1 MRFALPALL
10 TLALL
15 VPKDVLAQSPAPEPP
30 QKPDPETVARAKA
43 PITGGQAT
51 TRDNVHLPTEG
62 EVKLGRET
70 AVEVEKQYK
79 LITSGPYYDRL
90 QRVGREVTTSLMRQD
105 IIEEY
110 RRVYKLPKSGDKSKR
125 VPFEF
130 TFKVADTTKEVNAF
144 CLSGGPIYVT
154 KGLLD
159 YTTSDHELAAVLAH
173 EVTHATFHHVDQ
185 LMRKQRK
192 VNQKQ
197 LIGLLA
203 VLVAGAAG
211 GGGALS
217 HALPALI
224 GAQFISIAA
233 LSGYGQDLETEAD
246 RMAVR
251 ALAGT
256 TYNPVGML
264 TFMQKLAR
272 DDRLH
277 GNPNYGAF
285 QSHPYTNER
294 VAAISSEL
302 TRLGYKTDIG
312 TQRLVGGRFRLDAIP
327 ERVNGKDTIE
337 LRLNGAEMFT
347 VAAEDSG
354 RTVAERAQWIGD
366 QLKTLMGDNATFN
379 DVRLSPDKTVVSIR
393 GIPVIKVLP
402 EDAVYAASPA
412 AAGEKAYKA
421 IVRVLLQESLDLQ
434 H

>member
-10 TLALL
+10 TLVLL
-15 VPKDVLAQSPAPEPP
+15 VPRTVAAQAPMPEPP
-30 QKPDPETVARAKA
+30 QKPDPETVKLAKT
-43 PITGGQAT
+43 PVTGGQTT
-51 TRDNVHLPTEG
+51 TRENVYLPTEG

-79 LITSGPYYDRL
+79 LITSGPYYDRV
-90 QRVGREVTTSLMRQD
+90 QRVGREVSAALLRPE
-105 IIEEY
+105 IIDEY

-130 TFKVADTTKEVNAF
+130 TFKVVDTTKEINAF
-144 CLSGGPIYVT
+144 ALAGGPIYVT

-159 YTTSDHELAAVLAH
+159 YTTSDHELAGVLAH
-173 EVTHATFHHVDQ
+173 EATHTTFHHVDQ
-185 LMRKQRK
+185 LVKKQRK
-192 VNQKQ
+192 VSQKQ
-197 LIGLLA
+197 MWGLLA
-203 VLVAGAAG
+203 VILAGAAG
-211 GGGALS
+211 GGAALS
-217 HALPALI
+217 NAVPVLM
-224 GAQFISIAA
+224 GAQLVTIAA
-233 LSGYGQDLETEAD
+233 MSGYGQDLETEAD
-246 RMAVR
+246 LIGVR
-251 ALAGT
+251 ALAAT
-256 TYNPVGML
+256 QYNPVGML

-294 VAAISSEL
+294 VAAISKEL
-302 TRLGYKTDIG
+302 ARLGYKTDIG
-312 TQRLVGGRFRLDAIP
+312 TQRLIGGRFRLDAIP

-347 VAAEDSG
+347 VAAQEGG
-354 RTVAERAQWIGD
+354 RSVPERAQWIAD
-366 QLKTLMGDNATFN
+366 QLKALMGENATFN
-379 DVRLSPDKTVVSIR
+379 DVKLSPDKTVVSIR
-393 GIPVIKVLP
+393 GIPVIRVLP
-402 EDAVYAASPA
+402 DDAVYAASPA

>member
-10 TLALL
+10 TLVLL
-15 VPKDVLAQSPAPEPP
+15 VPVAASAQATNPEPP
-30 QKPDPETVARAKA
+30 QKPDPETVKRSKT
-43 PITGGQAT
+43 PVTGGVPT

-79 LITSGPYYDRL
+79 LVTSGPYYERL
-90 QRVGREVTTSLMRQD
+90 QRVAREVAAAATRPE
-105 IIEEY
+105 IAEEY
-110 RRVYKLPKSGDKSKR
+110 RRVYKLPKSSDKSKR

-130 TFKVADTTKEVNAF
+130 TFKVLDTTKEINAF
-144 CLSGGPIYVT
+144 CLAGGGIYVT

-173 EVTHATFHHVDQ
+173 EVTHATFHHVEQ

-192 VNQKQ
+192 VSQKQ

-203 VLVAGAAG
+203 VIIAGAAG
-211 GGGALS
+211 GGGALG
-217 HALPALI
+217 HAVPVLM
-224 GAQFISIAA
+224 GAQLVSIAA

-246 RMAVR
+246 LIAVKS
-251 ALAGT
+251 LHGT
-256 TYNPVGML
+256 SYNPVGML

-277 GNPNYGAF
+277 GNPQFGAF

-294 VAAISSEL
+294 VAAIGKEL
-302 TRLGYKTDIG
+302 NRLGYKTDIG
-312 TQRLVGGRFRLDAIP
+312 TQRVVGGRFRLDSIP
-327 ERVNGKDTIE
+327 EVINGKETVE

-347 VAAEDSG
+347 VAATEGG
-354 RTVAERAQWIGD
+354 RSVSERAQWIGS
-366 QLKTLMGDNATFN
+366 QLKTLMGENATFN

-402 EDAVYAASPA
+402 EDAAYAASPA